1 MSASITRVKRDI
13 SPAAAKAAKVG
24 GVTAALFATLSVVKQ
39 FVAW

>member
-13 SPAAAKAAKVG
+13 SPAVVKAAKVG